1 MVDAIVAW
9 GTVDD
14 AVARVK
20 AHFDAGASHVS
31 IQVLDAD
38 VAALPMAQ
46 WRELAAA
53 TKHL

>member
-9 GTVDD
+9 GTIDE

-31 IQVLDAD
+31 IQVIDAD
-38 VAALPMAQ
+38 PMTLPMRQ
-46 WRELAAA
+46 WRELAEA

>member
-1 MVDAIVAW
+1 
-9 GTVDD
+9 
-14 AVARVK
+14 
-20 AHFDAGASHVS
+20 VS

-53 TKHL
+53 TKNL